1 MQTHEKQVGFLRMS
15 SFLQNICFN
24 VPLTSRAFVHLI
36 IGSTA
41 LGTVTLQQV
50 VLQSVTTSRQINLDV
65 MKLFFIM
72 DVFGNRHYSW
82 MATKQL

>member
-1 MQTHEKQVGFLRMS
+1 MS
-15 SFLQNICFN
+15 SFLQSICFN
-24 VPLTSRAFVHLI
+24 VPLTIRAFVHLI
-36 IGSTA
+36 FGSTA

-50 VLQSVTTSRQINLDV
+50 VLRSVTTSRQINLDV
-65 MKLFFIM
+65 IKLFIM